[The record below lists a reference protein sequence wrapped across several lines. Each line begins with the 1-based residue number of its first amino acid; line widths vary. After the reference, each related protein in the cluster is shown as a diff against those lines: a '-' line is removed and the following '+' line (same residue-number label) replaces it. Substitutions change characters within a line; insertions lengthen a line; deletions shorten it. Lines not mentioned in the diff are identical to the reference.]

1 MSRDP
6 VLVGEEI
13 ARAFRARG
21 WQQRLEASRVV
32 ARWPDVVGEAVA
44 AHCRPLRLEDDGT
57 LVVIADS
64 AAWATQLAYL
74 HGTLMD
80 RIAGVCGPGMVS
92 SVRVRTEDPSA
103 RGRRWR

>member
-6 VLVGEEI
+6 VPVGEEI

-21 WQQRLEASRVV
+21 WEQRLAASRVV

-57 LVVIADS
+57 LVVSADS

-80 RIAGVCGPGMVS
+80 RIARVCGPGTVS
-92 SVRVRTEDPSA
+92 QVRVRTEEPNA

>member
-1 MSRDP
+1 MP
-6 VLVGEEI
+6 VGEEI

-21 WQQRLEASRVV
+21 WQQRLDASRVV

-44 AHCRPLRLEDDGT
+44 THCRPLRLEEDGT
-57 LVVIADS
+57 LLVSADS

-74 HGTLMD
+74 QGTLLD
-80 RIAGVCGPGMVS
+80 RIARVCGPGTVRS
-92 SVRVRTEDPSA
+92 LRVRTEDPNA

>member
-1 MSRDP
+1 VSRDP

-21 WQQRLEASRVV
+21 WQRRLEASRVV

-57 LVVIADS
+57 LVVTTDS

-80 RIAGVCGPGMVS
+80 RIARVCGPGTVS
-92 SVRVRTEDPSA
+92 SVRVRTEDPGA

>member
-1 MSRDP
+1 M
-6 VLVGEEI
+6 LVGDEI

-32 ARWPDVVGEAVA
+32 ARGPDVVGAAVA

-57 LVVIADS
+57 LVVTADS

-74 HGTLMD
+74 QGTLMD
-80 RIAGVCGPGMVS
+80 RIASVCGPGTVS
-92 SVRVRTEDPSA
+92 SVRVRTDDPGA